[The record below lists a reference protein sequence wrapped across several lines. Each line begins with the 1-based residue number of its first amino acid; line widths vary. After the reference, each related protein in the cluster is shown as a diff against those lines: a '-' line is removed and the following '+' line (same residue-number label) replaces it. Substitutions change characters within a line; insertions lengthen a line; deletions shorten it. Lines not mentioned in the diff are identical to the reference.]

1 MATIKDIAKLAGVS
15 QGTVSNVLNGRGI
28 VSSDKIRLVLSACEQ
43 LGYIPNERAKIL
55 RKGQTKTLG
64 ILAHT
69 LHLKRYMDFYLSFNA
84 YAQSHGYTVNTYLAD
99 ADSLEAE
106 KIAFARARSDMV
118 AGLAIF
124 SDYLSSSPWRPFQDE
139 LMQLLF
145 IERRPP
151 YESSY
156 IGFDYKK
163 AGKELA
169 AKAIEKGYTNIC
181 LLTDKLGLSYT
192 DDFSQGF
199 AEQMENRLCKV
210 TSVHTDD
217 QSKYRHTLQSL
228 DLSQVQAVFA
238 SGLDYAQTAKQIFA
252 TFSSAPLPD
261 IYTVSPLF
269 TLPEADFIKYE
280 MNYRLLGNMAAKKL
294 VSQIEKKT
302 APETRVLDNAGFRS
316 WFPGGTV
323 QKASS
328 RPLNVLTLDSPTART
343 MINISRIY
351 TKHTGI
357 PINVTIYSYDE
368 MYEAFNSLREDSVFD
383 VLRLDVTWLSW
394 FAGKIL
400 RPLEEIE
407 PSVKDDIKN
416 FLSGT
421 AERYAYT
428 GGKLYALPNTPSTQI
443 LYYRQD
449 LFNNPMYKR
458 MYRETN
464 KRELR
469 VPESFEEFNCI
480 AAFFTRKLNPSS
492 PVEYGTTLTLGSTG
506 VAGSEYLARLL
517 SLQDHLF
524 GSDGVICLNNE
535 NAVKAL
541 RLLEEVKRY
550 TNATFCPWWTDTA
563 SAFSQ
568 GDVAMSILY
577 NNFASPLLRHGS
589 KVVGKIGCA
598 MVPGGNPIIG
608 GGTLGVSRY
617 SKQPEEALRFI
628 RWVCSEPVAS
638 ASAMLGGVSPCKQ
651 SYNNYEIINNFPWL
665 KLTKSCFDAARGRR
679 LPPEREAPFD
689 ERRFISIIGIAVK
702 NVHSGALQ
710 PQEAM
715 DYAQR
720 LFEEQFAYIMPRTSW

>member
-28 VSSDKIRLVLSACEQ
+28 VSSDKMRLVLSACEH

-55 RKGQTKTLG
+55 RKGQAKTLG

-69 LHLKRYMDFYLSFNA
+69 LHLKRYTDFYLSFSA
-84 YAQSHGYTVNTYLAD
+84 YAQSHGYTVNTYLSD

-106 KIAFARARSDMV
+106 KTAFARARSDMV
-118 AGLAIF
+118 AGLAVF
-124 SDYLSSSPWRPFQDE
+124 SNYLNGSPWQPPQDE
-139 LMQLLF
+139 SMQLLF

-151 YESSY
+151 YEASY
-156 IGFDYKK
+156 IGFDYKR

-169 AKAIEKGYTNIC
+169 SKAIEKGYANIC

-192 DDFSQGF
+192 DDFFQGF
-199 AEQMENRLCKV
+199 TERMESCPCKI

-228 DLSQVQAVFA
+228 DLPQVQAVFS
-238 SGLDYAQTAKQIFA
+238 SGLDYAKTAKQIFE
-252 TFSSAPLPD
+252 TFSSSPLPD
-261 IYTVSPLF
+261 IYTVSPMF

-280 MNYRLLGNMAAKKL
+280 LNYRLLGNTAAKKL
-294 VSQIEKKT
+294 ISQIERQA
-302 APETRVLDNAGFRS
+302 APEARVLDNAGFRP
-316 WFPGGTV
+316 WFPGVTV
-323 QKASS
+323 QKTSS
-328 RPLNVLTLDSPTART
+328 RPLNILTLDSPTART

-357 PINVTIYSYDE
+357 PVNITIYSYNE
-368 MYEAFNSLREDSVFD
+368 IYEAFNSLREDSAFD
-383 VLRLDVTWLSW
+383 ILRLDVTWLSW

-400 RPLEEIE
+400 RPLEEVDA
-407 PSVKDDIKN
+407 SVKDDLKN
-416 FLSGT
+416 FLNGT
-421 AERYAYT
+421 PERYAYT
-428 GGKLYALPNTPSTQI
+428 GGKLYALPNTPSAQM

-458 MYRETN
+458 MYRETH

-469 VPESFEEFNCI
+469 VPESFEEFNSI
-480 AAFFTRKLNPSS
+480 AAFFTRKYNPSS
-492 PVEYGTTLTLGSTG
+492 PVEYGATLTLGSTG

-517 SLQDHLF
+517 SLQDHLY
-524 GSDGVICLNNE
+524 GSDGTIRLNDE

-541 RLLEEVKRY
+541 RLLEGVKQY
-550 TNATFCPWWTDTA
+550 TNPAFCPWWTDTA

-608 GGTLGVSRY
+608 GGALGVSRY

-628 RWVCSEPVAS
+628 RWICSEPVAS

-651 SYNNYEIINNFPWL
+651 SYYNYEIINNFPWL

-679 LPPEREAPFD
+679 MPSEHEAPFD

-702 NVHSGALQ
+702 NVYSGALQ

-720 LFEEQFAYIMPRTSW
+720 LFEEQFPYIIPHTS